1 MSIKN
6 WTTENIGNLNGK
18 NIIVTGGNSGLG
30 FEAVKALSN
39 KGAKVILACR
49 NIEKGEQAKK
59 SILEFDNKANI
70 IVSKLDIADLDS
82 IRQFSNQYKSD
93 NTHLD
98 VLINNAG
105 IMMPPYELTKDGFE
119 SQMGTNHLGHF
130 ALTGLLLDILKKTP
144 KSRVI
149 NVSSIAHKK
158 WSYGFR

>member
-70 IVSKLDIADLDS
+70 
-82 IRQFSNQYKSD
+82 SN
-93 NTHLD
+93 
-98 VLINNAG
+98 
-105 IMMPPYELTKDGFE
+105 
-119 SQMGTNHLGHF
+119 
-130 ALTGLLLDILKKTP
+130 
-144 KSRVI
+144 
-149 NVSSIAHKK
+149 
-158 WSYGFR
+158 